1 MPLPAADSAQL
12 PFLRRFSMA
21 ERWLHRVL
29 GLLMLG
35 CIVTALAMYQ
45 GPLTSVVG
53 HRRLVELAHVWCG
66 YAIPVPLLLALFSAA
81 YRADLRRLNRFTAGD
96 WSWLRPGAARRRSLE
111 VGKFNAGQ
119 KLNSSLT
126 GGAILVL
133 LGTGTLMF
141 FTHLVRLSWRTGA
154 TFVHDWTA
162 LALGLL
168 VAGHVYRAATD
179 PEARRGMRTGIVSR
193 AWALGNHSAWVAE
206 VEDADESPG

>member
-1 MPLPAADSAQL
+1 MNPPAADSAQR
-12 PFLRRFSMA
+12 PFLQRFSTA
-21 ERWLHRVL
+21 ERWLHRIVA
-29 GLLMLG
+29 LLMLA

-45 GPLTSVVG
+45 GPLTTVVG
-53 HRRLVELAHVWCG
+53 HRRLVELVHVWCG
-66 YAIPVPLLLALFSAA
+66 YALPVPLLLALFSAA
-81 YRADLRRLNRFTAGD
+81 YRADLRRLNRFSAGD
-96 WSWLRPGAARRRSLE
+96 WRWLGPGAARRRLVE

-119 KLNSSLT
+119 KLNASLT

-162 LALGLL
+162 VALGLL

-193 AWALGNHSAWVAE
+193 AWALGNHAAWVGE
-206 VEDADESPG
+206 VEDAQQPPG